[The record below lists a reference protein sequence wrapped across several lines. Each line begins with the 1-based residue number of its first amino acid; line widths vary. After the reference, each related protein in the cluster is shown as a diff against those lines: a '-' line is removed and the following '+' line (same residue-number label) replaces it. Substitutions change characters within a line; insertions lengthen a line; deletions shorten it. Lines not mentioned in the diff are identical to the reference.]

1 MDDDIKTCP
10 ECNGNYFVSEVHSC
24 VGYLS
29 LLMQEIVGKTA
40 YDNAKIR
47 LRNDQVYEASK
58 TNLEASHLTDAGSK
72 LDAMLQ
78 KFKIRTGTFEKLVFE
93 DIAKFKD

>member
-1 MDDDIKTCP
+1 MKTII
-10 ECNGNYFVSEVHSC
+10 
-24 VGYLS
+24 LS
-29 LLMQEIVGKTA
+29 LLMRES
-40 YDNAKIR
+40 KINCR
-47 LRNDQVYEASK
+47 RNSHYEASK

-93 DIAKFKD
+93 EIAKFKD